1 MSYQPTRFKLPSEIG
16 GRMAAFKASTGESRW
31 DVDAKYTTRPLING
45 KMIYAEGGALD
56 LLTGAS
62 KPFPLKRSYGCGQLA
77 GSTNMMVFRSATLG
91 YYDLLSP
98 KGVTDYGGL
107 RPGCWIN
114 AIPAGGIVMV
124 PDATA
129 GCQCS
134 YLNQAWIALHPI
146 E

>member
-1 MSYQPTRFKLPSEIG
+1 
-16 GRMAAFKASTGESRW
+16 
-31 DVDAKYTTRPLING
+31 
-45 KMIYAEGGALD
+45 
-56 LLTGAS
+56 
-62 KPFPLKRSYGCGQLA
+62 
-77 GSTNMMVFRSATLG
+77 MMVFRSATLG

-98 KGVTDYGGL
+98 KGVIDYGGL

-114 AIPAGGIVMV
+114 AILAGGIVMV

-134 YLNQAWIALHPI
+134 YLNQAWIALQPI